1 MRKSM
6 HEETNL
12 LRAKGKRIIAP
23 LAAFAL
29 ILFTGAFVLGHKHV
43 DAATSLDTPTTPINN
58 ASIDPLLALDQAT
71 EAVASR
77 VTPAVVNIAVTS
89 HVSEQAAAQA
99 EGQGEDQGD
108 NPFSQFFGP
117 GFGQGQGQGRGPGPG
132 FGQGQ
137 GRGQR
142 QIEHGIGSG
151 VIISPDGYIV
161 TNNHVVEGAME
172 VRVTMHDRRSFP
184 AKVIGTDKLTDLA
197 VIKIDGKDLPTLGWG
212 DSTKLVPGQSVL
224 AIGSPFGYFRFSVT
238 RGIVSAVDR
247 PNPYSDDARK
257 PGNFIQTD
265 AAINPGNSGG
275 PLVNAHGELVGI
287 NTFLI
292 SSSGAFAGAGFAI
305 PTQTIH
311 PVVDAL
317 IKNGVVHHGYVGVS
331 LNDVTPENAKFF
343 NLTGNTGA
351 LIAQVSPDSPASRAG
366 IKAGDVVTGVN
377 GKAVETGSDLQVVVS
392 EEAPGTK
399 IQLDVVR
406 NGQAQKIDLTV
417 GEYHKDQEVAAAA
430 SEELG
435 HARLG
440 IAISD
445 LTPEIRQ
452 QLNLPTQV
460 EGVAVA
466 QVQPASPAE
475 DAGLSGGDVITEI
488 NRQPVKS
495 AEQFRNEVKQLPVG
509 KDLLLLVW
517 ANGGSSYRVV
527 HPAAPS
533 GSNGE

>member
-1 MRKSM
+1 MRVT
-6 HEETNL
+6 TNL
-12 LRAKGKRIIAP
+12 LSLRRRVFIAP
-23 LAAFAL
+23 LLAL
-29 ILFTGAFVLGHKHV
+29 ATLLFTGAFAFSRPQVHAAAV
-43 DAATSLDTPTTPINN
+43 DAPPTTISN

-89 HVSEQAAAQA
+89 RQTERAA
-99 EGQGEDQGD
+99 EGPEDGE

-117 GFGQGQGQGRGPGPG
+117 HGGPNMGPEQGPGQEPG
-132 FGQGQ
+132 GGHGM
-137 GRGQR
+137 GRSQR

-161 TNNHVVEGAME
+161 TNNHVVDGAVD
-172 VRVTMHDRRSFP
+172 VRVTLHDRRSFP
-184 AKVIGTDKLTDLA
+184 AKVIGTDTLTDLA
-197 VIKIDGKDLPTLGWG
+197 VIKIDARNLPTIGWG

-238 RGIVSAVDR
+238 RGIVSALDR

-257 PGNFIQTD
+257 PGGFIQTD

-292 SSSGAFAGAGFAI
+292 SSTGAFAGAGFAI

-311 PVVDAL
+311 PVVDSL
-317 IKNGVVHHGYVGVS
+317 IKNGVVHHGYLGVS
-331 LNDVTPENAKFF
+331 LNDVTPDNAKFF
-343 NLTGNTGA
+343 NLTSNTGA
-351 LIAQVSPDSPASRAG
+351 LIAQVTPDSPASRG
-366 IKAGDVVTGVN
+366 GLMTGDVVTAVN
-377 GKAVETGSDLQVVVS
+377 GQPVEAGSDLQVVVS
-392 EEAPGTK
+392 EKAPGSK
-399 IQLDVVR
+399 IELDVMR
-406 NGQAQKIDLTV
+406 NGQSRKVDLTV
-417 GEYHKDQEVAAAA
+417 GEYHKDQQIAAA
-430 SEELG
+430 SSEESG

-440 IAISD
+440 IAIAD

-452 QLNLPTQV
+452 QLKLPAQV
-460 EGVAVA
+460 GGVAVS

-475 DAGLSGGDVITEI
+475 DAGISGGDVILEI
-488 NRQPVKS
+488 NRRPVTS
-495 AEQFRNEVKQLPVG
+495 ADQFRKDVQQLPSG

-527 HPAAPS
+527 HPAT
-533 GSNGE
+533 GSSANGM

>member
-1 MRKSM
+1 M
-6 HEETNL
+6 HTETNL
-12 LRAKGKRIIAP
+12 LRAQLKRFSAP
-23 LAAFAL
+23 LLALVL
-29 ILFTGAFVLGHKHV
+29 ILFAGALVLGHKHV
-43 DAATSLDTPTTPINN
+43 DAATSPDSPTTPINN

-89 HVSEQAAAQA
+89 HAHEQAAEAQG
-99 EGQGEDQGD
+99 EGQGEGE

-117 GFGQGQGQGRGPGPG
+117 GFGQQFGHGGPGQGRGE
-132 FGQGQ
+132 
-137 GRGQR
+137 R

-161 TNNHVVEGAME
+161 TNNHVVDGAME
-172 VRVTMHDRRSFP
+172 VRVTLHDRRSFP

-197 VIKIDGKDLPTLGWG
+197 VVKIDAKDLPAIGWG
-212 DSTKLVPGQSVL
+212 DSTKLVPGQSVM

-247 PNPYSDDARK
+247 PNPYSDDPRK
-257 PGNFIQTD
+257 PGGFIQTD

-275 PLVNAHGELVGI
+275 PLVNAHGQLIGI

-292 SSSGAFAGAGFAI
+292 SSTGQFSGAGFAI
-305 PTQTIH
+305 PTQTVH

-317 IKNGVVHHGYVGVS
+317 IKNGVVHHGYLGVG

-351 LIAQVSPDSPASRAG
+351 LIASVTPNSPASRAG
-366 IKAGDVVTGVN
+366 LKEGDVVTAVN
-377 GKAVETGSDLQVVVS
+377 GQTVETGSDLQVAVS
-392 EEAPGTK
+392 EVAPGTR
-399 IQLDVVR
+399 IQLDVER
-406 NGQAQKIDLTV
+406 NGQSQKMELTV

-430 SEELG
+430 TDESG

-445 LTPEIRQ
+445 LTPDVRQ
-452 QLNLPTQV
+452 QLNLDSQV
-460 EGVAVA
+460 QGVAVA
-466 QVQPASPAE
+466 QVQPGSPAE
-475 DAGLSGGDVITEI
+475 DAGLSTGDVILEV
-488 NRQPVKS
+488 NRKPVTS
-495 AEQFRNEVKQLPVG
+495 ADQFRNDVKQLPAG
-509 KDLLLLVW
+509 KDMLLLVW

-527 HPAAPS
+527 HPETAS

>member
-1 MRKSM
+1 MTQ
-6 HEETNL
+6 ETNL
-12 LRAKGKRIIAP
+12 LRARAKRYAAP
-23 LAAFAL
+23 LFAVSL
-29 ILFTGAFVLGHKHV
+29 VVLTGSVVFGHRNV
-43 DAATSLDTPTTPINN
+43 DAATSPDSPMAPINN

-89 HVSEQAAAQA
+89 RAPEQSAEAQ
-99 EGQGEDQGD
+99 GGGEDE

-117 GFGQGQGQGRGPGPG
+117 QGPQGRGGFGQGGQM
-132 FGQGQ
+132 
-137 GRGQR
+137 RGQR

-197 VIKIDGKDLPTLGWG
+197 VVKIDAKDLPTVAWG

-257 PGNFIQTD
+257 PGGFIQTD

-275 PLVNAHGELVGI
+275 PLVNAHGQLVGI

-292 SSSGAFAGAGFAI
+292 SSTGAFAGAGFAI

-311 PVVDAL
+311 PVVDSL
-317 IKNGVVHHGYVGVS
+317 IKNGVVHHGYLGVG
-331 LNDVTPENAKFF
+331 LNDITPDNAKFF
-343 NLTGNTGA
+343 NLSGNTGA
-351 LIAQVSPDSPASRAG
+351 VISQVSPSSPASRAG
-366 IKAGDVVTGVN
+366 IKAGDVVTSVDGQ
-377 GKAVETGSDLQVVVS
+377 AVESASDLQVVVS
-392 EEAPGTK
+392 EKAPGTHIK
-399 IQLDVVR
+399 LEIQR
-406 NGQAQKIDLTV
+406 NGQGQNVDLTV

-430 SEELG
+430 SDESG

-440 IAISD
+440 VAISD
-445 LTPEIRQ
+445 LTPEVRQ
-452 QLNLPTQV
+452 QLNLPSQV
-460 EGVAVA
+460 SGVAVA

-475 DAGLSGGDVITEI
+475 DAGLSSGDVILEI
-488 NRQPVKS
+488 NRKPVTS
-495 AEQFRNEVKQLPVG
+495 AEQFRNDVSALPNG

-527 HPAAPS
+527 HPSA
-533 GSNGE
+533 GSNSNSGE

>member
-1 MRKSM
+1 M
-6 HEETNL
+6 HFKTNL
-12 LRAKGKRIIAP
+12 LRARAKRFIAP
-23 LAAFAL
+23 LLAL
-29 ILFTGAFVLGHKHV
+29 TLVVLTGSVVFGHRHV
-43 DAATSLDTPTTPINN
+43 DAATSPDTPTTPINN

-89 HVSEQAAAQA
+89 RAPEQPAEAQ
-99 EGQGEDQGD
+99 GDD

-117 GFGQGQGQGRGPGPG
+117 QGPGQGQMPGQM
-132 FGQGQ
+132 Q
-137 GRGQR
+137 GQR

-161 TNNHVVEGAME
+161 TNNHVVDGAMD
-172 VRVTMHDRRSFP
+172 VRVTLHDRRSFP

-197 VIKIDGKDLPTLGWG
+197 VVKIDAKDLPTIGWG

-247 PNPYSDDARK
+247 PNPYSDDPRK
-257 PGNFIQTD
+257 PGGFIQTD

-275 PLVNAHGELVGI
+275 PLVNAHGQLVGI

-292 SSSGAFAGAGFAI
+292 SSTGAFAGAGFAI

-311 PVVDAL
+311 PVVEAL
-317 IKNGVVHHGYVGVS
+317 IKNGVVHHGYLGVS
-331 LNDVTPENAKFF
+331 LNDVTPDNAKFF
-343 NLTGNTGA
+343 NLTDNTGA
-351 LIAQVSPDSPASRAG
+351 LIAQVTANSPASRAG
-366 IKAGDVVTGVN
+366 IKPGDVVTGVN
-377 GKAVETGSDLQVVVS
+377 GQPVESGSDLQVVVS
-392 EEAPGTK
+392 EKAPGSK
-399 IQLDVVR
+399 LQLDVMR
-406 NGQAQKIDLTV
+406 NGHPEKIDLTV
-417 GEYHKDQEVAAAA
+417 GEYHKDQEVAASATDE
-430 SEELG
+430 SG

-445 LTPEIRQ
+445 LTPEVRQ
-452 QLNLPTQV
+452 QLNLPAQV
-460 EGVAVA
+460 SGVAVA

-475 DAGLSGGDVITEI
+475 DAGITSGDVILEI
-488 NRQPVKS
+488 DRKPVTS
-495 AEQFRNEVKQLPVG
+495 AEQFRNDVKALPAG
-509 KDLLLLVW
+509 KDMLLLVW

-527 HPAAPS
+527 HPATAGTSS
-533 GSNGE
+533 GE

>member
-1 MRKSM
+1 VTK
-6 HEETNL
+6 ETNL
-12 LRAKGKRIIAP
+12 LRARAKAYAAP

-29 ILFTGAFVLGHKHV
+29 VLSTGALIVGHRHV
-43 DAATSLDTPTTPINN
+43 NAATAADNSATPINN

-89 HVSEQAAAQA
+89 HRTEQPAM
-99 EGQGEDQGD
+99 EGEGGGNDQDD

-117 GFGQGQGQGRGPGPG
+117 GSGPQFGHGMPGQRQ
-132 FGQGQ
+132 
-137 GRGQR
+137 GQR

-172 VRVTMHDRRSFP
+172 VRVTLHDRRSFP

-197 VIKIDGKDLPTLGWG
+197 VVKIDAKDLPAIAWG
-212 DSTKLVPGQSVL
+212 DSTQLVPGQSVL

-257 PGNFIQTD
+257 PGGFIQTD

-275 PLVNAHGELVGI
+275 PLVNAHGQLVGI

-292 SSSGAFAGAGFAI
+292 SENGGFSGAGFAI
-305 PTQTIH
+305 PTQTVH
-311 PVVDAL
+311 PVVDSL
-317 IKNGVVHHGYVGVS
+317 IKNGVVHHGYLGVG
-331 LNDVTPENAKFF
+331 LNDVTPENSKFF

-351 LIAQVSPDSPASRAG
+351 LIASVTPDSPASRAG
-366 IKAGDVVTGVN
+366 LKEGDVVTAVN
-377 GKAVETGSDLQVVVS
+377 GHSVETGSDLQVIVS
-392 EEAPGTK
+392 EDAPGSK
-399 IQLDVVR
+399 VQLDVMR
-406 NGQAQKIDLTV
+406 NGHSEKVDLTV
-417 GEYHKDQEVAAAA
+417 GEYHKDQQVAAN
-430 SEELG
+430 SSDESG

-440 IAISD
+440 IAIAD
-445 LTPEIRQ
+445 LTPDVRQ
-452 QLNLPTQV
+452 QLNLPQDV
-460 EGVAVA
+460 KGVAVA
-466 QVQPASPAE
+466 QVQPGSPAE
-475 DAGLSGGDVITEI
+475 DAGLSGGDVILEI
-488 NRQPVKS
+488 NRKPVSSADQFRDDVKS
-495 AEQFRNEVKQLPVG
+495 APENQ
-509 KDLLLLVW
+509 DMLLRVW
-517 ANGGSSYRVV
+517 ANGGTSYRVV
-527 HPAAPS
+527 HPESAS

>member
-1 MRKSM
+1 MTK
-6 HEETNL
+6 ETNL
-12 LRAKGKRIIAP
+12 LRARAKAYAAP
-23 LAAFAL
+23 LVAFAL
-29 ILFTGAFVLGHKHV
+29 VLSTGALIVGHRHV
-43 DAATSLDTPTTPINN
+43 NAATAADNSATPINN

-89 HVSEQAAAQA
+89 HRTEQPAM
-99 EGQGEDQGD
+99 EGEGGGNDQDD

-117 GFGQGQGQGRGPGPG
+117 GQGPGPGPG
-132 FGQGQ
+132 FGHGMPGQ

-161 TNNHVVEGAME
+161 TNNHVVDGAME
-172 VRVTMHDRRSFP
+172 VRVTLHDRRSFP

-197 VIKIDGKDLPTLGWG
+197 VVKINATDLPTIAWG

-224 AIGSPFGYFRFSVT
+224 AIGNPFGQFQFSVT

-247 PNPYSDDARK
+247 SNPFRDDARK
-257 PGNFIQTD
+257 PGGFIQTD

-275 PLVNAHGELVGI
+275 PLVNAHGQLVGI

-292 SSSGAFAGAGFAI
+292 SETGNFAGAGFAI

-311 PVVDAL
+311 PVVDSL
-317 IKNGVVHHGYVGVS
+317 IKNGVVHHGYLGVG

-351 LIAQVSPDSPASRAG
+351 LIASVTPDSPASRAG
-366 IKAGDVVTGVN
+366 LKEGDVVTAVN
-377 GKAVETGSDLQVVVS
+377 GHPIENGGDLQVIVS
-392 EEAPGTK
+392 EDAPGSK
-399 IQLDVVR
+399 IQLDVIR
-406 NGQAQKIDLTV
+406 NGHPEKLDLTV
-417 GEYHKDQEVAAAA
+417 GEYHKNQEVAAAA
-430 SEELG
+430 TDESG

-445 LTPEIRQ
+445 LTPDVRQ
-452 QLNLPTQV
+452 HLQLGSDVQ
-460 EGVAVA
+460 GVAIA
-466 QVQPASPAE
+466 QVQPGSPAE
-475 DAGLSGGDVITEI
+475 DAGLTGGDVIMEV
-488 NRQPVKS
+488 NRKPVTS
-495 AEQFRNEVKQLPVG
+495 ADQFRNEVKQLPAG
-509 KDLLLLVW
+509 KDMLLRVW
-517 ANGGSSYRVV
+517 ANGGTTYRVV
-527 HPAAPS
+527 HPASDS

>member
-1 MRKSM
+1 MSQ
-6 HEETNL
+6 ETNL
-12 LRAKGKRIIAP
+12 LRAKAKAYAAP
-23 LAAFAL
+23 LLAFAL
-29 ILFTGAFVLGHKHV
+29 VLSTGALIVGHRHV
-43 DAATSLDTPTTPINN
+43 DAATAADNNIAPINN

-89 HVSEQAAAQA
+89 HAPEQPA
-99 EGQGEDQGD
+99 EAQGEGEDGGD

-117 GFGQGQGQGRGPGPG
+117 GSGHQFGHGMPGQGH
-132 FGQGQ
+132 
-137 GRGQR
+137 GQR

-161 TNNHVVEGAME
+161 TNNHVVDGAVE
-172 VRVTMHDRRSFP
+172 VRVTLHDRRTFP

-197 VIKIDGKDLPTLGWG
+197 VVKIDAKDLPTIGWG

-224 AIGSPFGYFRFSVT
+224 AIGNPFGYFRFSVT

-257 PGNFIQTD
+257 PGGFIQTD

-275 PLVNAHGELVGI
+275 PLVNAHGQLIGI

-292 SSSGAFAGAGFAI
+292 SNTGAFSGAGFAI
-305 PTQTIH
+305 PTQTVH
-311 PVVDAL
+311 PVVEAL
-317 IKNGVVHHGYVGVS
+317 IKDGVVHHGYLGVG
-331 LNDVTPENAKFF
+331 LNDVTPDNAKFF

-351 LIAQVSPDSPASRAG
+351 LIASVTPNSPASRG
-366 IKAGDVVTGVN
+366 GLKQGDVVTGVN
-377 GKAVETGSDLQVVVS
+377 GQPVETGSDLQVVVS
-392 EEAPGTK
+392 EDAPGSK
-399 IQLDVVR
+399 IQLDVER
-406 NGQAQKIDLTV
+406 NGHPEKIDLTV
-417 GEYHKDQEVAAAA
+417 GEYHKDQEVAAATTQE
-430 SEELG
+430 SG

-445 LTPEIRQ
+445 LTPDVRQ

-460 EGVAVA
+460 QGVAVA
-466 QVQPASPAE
+466 QVQPGSPAE
-475 DAGLSGGDVITEI
+475 DAGLSGGDVILEV
-488 NRQPVKS
+488 NRKPVTS
-495 AEQFRNEVKQLPVG
+495 ADQFRDDVKQAPAD
-509 KDLLLLVW
+509 KDMLLLVW

-527 HPAAPS
+527 HPEAAS
-533 GSNGE
+533 GSNGM